1 MNNREKLQKFSI
13 RKYTVGTFSTVIATL
28 VFLGFNASHAQAEEL
43 NTTKTASQQL
53 LHQQDEVNDDS
64 KSNTDSSIAN
74 QLANE
79 QTSDETITSEQPSKE
94 TVVSQTHKDPTDTQT
109 IDNVSTDNEN
119 SIQTTDQTA
128 NSNHSNDLE
137 QNNQSHSAEVNNVE
151 NKLTANVDNVK
162 HQSIEQESNLTQ
174 PAQLNKDSLQAFF
187 DANYHDYR
195 FIDRDK
201 VDQPTYD
208 QVKQAFDKVNTLL
221 GNNNP
226 ISEKSLQLAYQ
237 DLEQAVATI
246 RTLPK
251 RQSQTR
257 RNHHI
262 QERAAESRSS
272 GSYQSAITSY
282 YVDNPNDGS
291 GYPEGTY
298 IYAANKG
305 TPFSLPNT
313 PWKRL
318 RVADSKGIAY
328 VVTKRLKDGYEWTI
342 KFNQSHQMH
351 EHMVFWF
358 GLPDGQTPV
367 GPARLSIEDPDN
379 SNIVSSLGVGA
390 GEGQPLPFMWRTAGG
405 IDSSRA
411 SNFVQGPRTGY
422 TFYDEPTIHI
432 NSFKEFARAPE
443 FQHEQDAS
451 DNARTNGEQN
461 FALLNGEFP
470 NQITGL
476 DRMYAFIGKGNA
488 SYTLQ
493 FRTQGNTAS
502 RFYYAAGGR
511 ALEYRQLF
519 SYNELYVEPLNHF
532 TERVKDFTLV
542 TNRTYHLGN
551 YKNVYDLTL
560 RRDVTKFI
568 LDSNDENS
576 EDFATDPLSY
586 VRTPSPLV
594 IGFFD
599 PNLPSKSFRHG
610 PHIQL
615 NDYQIYQLINN
626 ETLINASRSGNP
638 IKLNIG
644 FSVQDRYG
652 NDETLMPVYLYVKP
666 ELQNNMGFFTNN
678 DPNNRAESP
687 ESKSAGH
694 PVFNVFQG
702 NMGNSYTSSG
712 NTSNYVQPL
721 RIQLASNEDFSN
733 NDWEITGIPSTLHI
747 ENAAGRTNNNRERNL
762 ELVGNIAPGD
772 YSGIVRLRKREQP
785 FEIRV
790 KPLPPQIDTTVR
802 ELRGKGGTKPTITV
816 SNVPA
821 DPNALVYLVA
831 TGNLAQ
837 DGTNDPASV
846 PKNYDIIASATPTST
861 SNSVTFNPEDY
872 VQNLPN
878 TGVIRAIVY
887 YNKKVVSN
895 FSNAVEIQ
903 ADNTPPTIG
912 NPVDLKNKYYK
923 GEQVNFTIDIT
934 DGANG
939 TGIKSVN
946 VSRLPQGWTSQ
957 FVQNANGEGGTLRIT
972 GNVSDNQPFNSQI
985 RFNVSA
991 TDNSNNT
998 TNSRQSKQIAIN
1010 IGQMSN
1016 DFSPIV
1022 LPNVQKINVVNPGD
1036 LTRAEERDV
1045 INALKAVNTNIIP
1058 YLEDSSPIN
1067 IPSTDMISFNYK
1079 DGSTD
1084 RISITNAITYEPV
1097 RKSIYA
1103 EGNNTKEATVTIAR
1117 GQQFEFGDLKQ
1128 YFALSNGADM
1138 PESSLFTIT
1147 AVNALPNSSQIS
1159 QLGVGTYTYQ
1169 LNASDAY
1176 RQDQAPLTLKL
1187 KVVDVNQPTGD
1198 QRVYRISTFNV
1209 TDDEKA
1215 QIKQAFIN
1223 ANSSQLQ
1230 LTDSNIEIT
1239 NTLNRLNTSTITVNI
1254 TKGKLQKSFTSNAT
1268 TMNFLRW
1275 VDFPNDYSVGW
1286 TSQTIPGRQSDGG
1299 FQWSSDHKSL
1309 IYRYDATSG
1318 RTINANDV
1326 LKLIT
1331 ANTTIPGLR
1340 TNIRGTEKAL
1350 AEAGG
1355 TPNYNPVG
1363 YSLTAPDAGG
1373 QREFTYNG
1381 KIIQA
1386 LDLVETSRGYGG
1398 QPISYSNLSS
1408 NKTNSSLTNVNES
1421 ARNGVPA
1428 FTIDHVIKNNTI
1440 TGNNS
1445 PVYRAQLFLS
1455 PYGPPAYLQA
1465 INSNQANTTDVIN
1478 VYFVPSDSVNPTLT
1492 VGNYSNHVVYSG
1504 ETFTNN
1510 ITANDNYALG
1520 SVQVAPNSQIAGT
1533 VSNNNQTVSLQAP
1546 NVSTSSDKTITL
1558 VATDT
1563 SGNTTNQSFNVT
1575 VKPLKDKYRV
1585 TTNATVGNPIRIANI
1600 RDNATISQADQQKII
1615 DSITTTNIAGTRPYA
1630 TAGANE
1636 IRSKVV
1642 TGNVGRLNQSPVAT
1656 VTVTFADGSTSTVT
1670 VPVKHILYNVVASPR
1685 YTIQGQDFPNGKGA
1699 SPNDFFTLENGDPV
1713 PDATITWLP
1722 NNTPNKNNTRIGES
1736 ITVRANILFDGET
1749 TPIIKESSYMVVR
1762 SIPKQVF
1769 VTNRVTPIP
1778 GIDNPNNPKD
1788 YLKPIIHSWDN
1799 DTQQMNFA
1807 FVGNGNTPPNLNI
1820 VGSQTRLVRVTYA
1833 NGQSENVRFLVNVR
1847 PDAPRIDSN
1856 TVLFKAGLTNQ
1867 EIKINNVLNQSPVTL
1882 LKSDGTSLAI
1892 SHTNYGPGHN
1902 ATVVV
1907 SDALPDGEIKAKT
1920 SVTTRHISY
1929 TTQNNQGQVQDVTQD
1944 ITVDSFESD
1953 PVRVTPQLHA
1963 IPDGAHFIKDDTQN
1977 DFSSA
1982 ARYIDQL
1989 PQGATAV
1996 WQDNADNWKN
2006 NVGNFTKTAVV
2017 TLPNGQGTRNVDIP
2031 VKIYPV
2037 ARAKA
2042 PTREVQGG
2050 QLSQGTDALHY
2061 VTFDPNTNTNG
2072 ITADWANQAQPST
2085 SQPGVQNL
2093 TINVTY
2099 PGITTPV
2106 QVPVSLNVYQ
2116 FDFSPNEY
2124 TTTIGTTFARGIEA
2138 SQYQHIVNNNGL
2150 PTEGFTYHWN
2160 QATTGTNGESWE
2172 ALNKPNSAQVLNAKY
2187 DVLYNGQPF
2196 ATSQPARFIIRNV
2209 QPSVPQISES
2219 KQGVITIAP
2228 GANQSINT
2236 RTGNVDT
2243 YADRLV
2249 IKHNGQVITTFIRNN
2264 SNSPWTKETSAQS
2277 VNGVVG
2283 TENGITIAAGTFS
2296 PSDNIQVIATQGNG
2310 ELISDEQPSQMFT
2323 VVAPQPNQATSHIW
2337 ENGQVEIAPNNLPNN
2352 LVNQTTAVE
2361 ITYIEQVSNTSEQ
2374 TKTLQVVQGPNGQW
2388 SIADKPSYVT
2398 VDSATGKVTF
2408 NANTIKPNSDVTTI
2422 AKAGSGN
2429 AESTNTNTY
2438 NIPNAHTVTI
2448 NQIVKD
2454 YGSNVTP
2461 EDINNAVQV
2470 INKQNAT
2477 IKQGTPLPVN
2487 LAGGSTTT
2495 IPVVIT
2501 YDDGSTEQITETIFT
2516 KSDKRDLI
2524 SAVNHLDDP
2533 ISTDGKTPASITQ
2546 FNNAMTNAQSEINT
2560 AITQA
2565 DQVIQDQFASPEQVT
2580 QALNTVQ
2587 AAQAKIDQAKALL
2600 QNKADNHELV
2610 QAKNDL
2616 QASIDQQPSLDG
2628 MTQQS
2633 IDNYNAKRQA
2643 AQSEIT
2649 KAQQVIDNG
2658 DATAQQIAEQK
2669 QNVDKALTALN
2680 QAKSDLTA
2688 DTSALQQAV
2697 QQLDRTGTTTGMR
2710 PASITAYN
2718 QAMQALNPD
2727 LTQARQKADAIINK
2741 PIRTVQEVQDAL
2753 RQVDQVNERITQAI
2767 NQLQPLANNSEL
2779 KTAKAK
2785 LDDEI
2790 NQTVSTDG
2798 MTTESINAYQQAKQ
2812 AAQAESEAAQQV
2824 INNGDATEQ
2833 DIANEKAKVEDKY
2846 NALKQA
2852 IANLTPDVSPLERAK
2867 ADLENDINQTTST
2880 TGMTDQSVANY
2891 NEKLNAAK
2899 QQLQEINQILQSHPN
2914 VATIRDYV
2922 AHANDA
2928 KSVLDTAR
2936 NGLTVD
2942 KTPLEN
2948 AKNALQQSINQVTDT
2963 TGMTQDSINT
2973 YQAKLNAAK
2982 EKLSAIN
2989 QVLNSNPTVDQI
3001 NTNTTAANDAKAE
3014 LDDARSNLTPD
3025 QAPLQ
3030 QAKVELQEAINQAQ
3044 GTDTTGMTQDSIN
3057 ALNDKLNAAKE
3068 KIKEIDHVLNNHPT
3082 VALINDS
3089 VNQATTTK
3097 EALNEARQNLVPDKA
3112 PLEAAKNALQQSINQ
3127 PTNTTGMTQSSI
3139 DAYNEKLEQAKA
3151 KLASITQVLNG
3162 SPSVGDINSNKNEAN
3177 IAKDALNQ
3185 ARQQLTVDK
3194 APLQQAKMEL
3204 EQSINQPT
3212 DTNGMTQESVANYN
3226 SKVNAAREKL
3236 REIEQVLNGNPT
3248 VDDINNNTSATNNVT
3263 NALNQARQQLTV
3275 DKAPLEAAKD
3285 ALQQSINTADNTDT
3299 NGMTQDSINTFN
3311 DKLNAAKEK
3320 LEAIKQVLNGNPT
3333 VQDINT
3339 NVAQANTVKSDL
3351 DQAQAH
3357 LTPDK
3362 APLEAAKNSLEASIN
3377 QPTDTDGMTSASL
3390 EAYHQELGK
3399 ARQTLNE
3406 LNQLIAGQPTVA
3418 EIKAKVAQ
3426 AQTNEANLNH
3436 ARSNLTLDR
3445 QPTLTS
3451 LQNATSL
3458 NDAQRN
3464 RLEEQI
3470 NAAPNHAALV
3480 ALQNDINQLNHA
3492 MTKLRDSIADNDQ
3505 LKTGINYIDATPSI
3519 KSSYDNAVDDAKGT
3533 IDSQTQPIM
3542 DPTTIN
3548 QQAENVKSSQ
3558 AALDGQQNLQRAKD
3572 EATAIIVG
3580 ASDLNQAQKNALI
3593 QQVSKAQ
3600 NVQQANDIKQNAD
3613 DLNNAMTAL
3622 KQGIANHDQLI
3633 QSDNYVNANPELKT
3647 AYNNKYDQAKA
3658 IVEGTGQSPILTPN
3672 EVNHALKQVTFT
3684 EQALNGN
3691 TNLNNAKQQA
3701 LTALGQLTHLNQ
3713 AQRQALETQINDAH
3727 QIDTV
3732 NNAKELA
3739 NNIDGAMANLQQSIA
3754 NKEDVKQGEDYI
3766 DAEQQKQLNYNDAV
3780 TNAETII
3787 NETSQPTLDVNTINQ
3802 ATNNVTQTKDALD
3815 GEERLDQAK
3824 TTATTALDG
3833 LTHLNQAQK
3842 ANLTDNI
3849 NHANRIADIEQLTQT
3864 ANDLNQAMSDLQ
3876 NGINNE
3882 NTVLNSQN
3890 YQDASPDNKANYTT
3904 AVQAAKD
3911 ILNQA
3916 GPNKNKAQ
3924 VEEALRQVQNAEQAL
3939 NGTQNLDQA
3948 KQNAKQQ
3955 LNSLTSLTD
3964 AQKAQLTQDIDNGQT
3979 VSDVQGIENNAD
3991 TLNQAM
3997 DTLRQSIADQ
4007 TTVKDNEDYHDA
4019 SPDQQQAYNAA
4030 VTDAENII
4038 NTATN
4043 PEMNPDAIN
4052 NKAQQVISAKTKLNG
4067 DENLEAAKQDA
4078 KQYLDT
4084 LGQITDQQKA
4094 NLLNQIKQSPHIS
4107 DVNQVKQAANDLN
4120 QAMQQLQAEVNQAPQ
4135 VKTTENYTDADQPK
4149 QSDYDQSVT
4158 TAEAILDQANGP
4170 NTSQDKVEE
4179 ALQRIVAAKK
4189 ALNGDQKL
4197 NDTKAS
4203 AQQYLGTLTHLTD
4216 AQRQAFEANVNQ
4228 ANHIADVNQ
4237 IKQEAQSL
4245 DDAMEQ
4251 LNTLVNNQPSVQA
4264 TQNYLDADQS
4274 KQSDYDMYLVTAQG
4288 IVNQQSGP
4296 NTPMNEVQN
4305 LINQINQAQQALN
4318 GERNLE
4324 DAKRN
4329 AMNTISNSAD
4339 LNDAQK
4345 DALKAQVSNGKRV
4358 ADVKAIEQLA
4368 TEINNNMTSLKEAI
4382 ADKNDTLTS
4391 GNYINAS
4398 GDKQQAYTNQVD
4410 NAEAIINGTQ
4420 GAVLI
4425 PSEISNA
4432 TSQVNAAKQD
4442 LNGDENLREAKQ
4454 NATTAIDG
4462 LTSLNDAQRDQLKQ
4476 QIALAQTLPDINTTQ
4491 NKATVLNDAMHKLR
4505 DSIANASNI
4514 KTSQNYTDANQNL
4527 QDAYNS
4533 QVDNA
4538 NGIVN
4543 PIASPTM
4550 DPDAITQAAS
4560 QVTTAEKAL
4569 NGTENLRHAQ
4579 QDALTHLDSLS
4590 HLTDAQKADL
4600 TQQINQA
4607 THVSDVTATQNSA
4620 NDLNTAMDQLNQA
4633 IANQQAIKQ
4642 LVNYTDANN
4651 NLKENYS
4658 NAVKEAQQILD
4669 KTNGPNTSQ
4678 TDVVAAMQKVQTA
4691 EQALNGNQNVEH
4703 AKTQALA
4710 DLEHLTS
4717 LNNAQKEALTQ
4728 QINDA
4733 TTVADVN
4740 QQSDNAT
4747 ELNTAMSQLQDG
4759 IANKQQILDSQNYT
4773 DAEPSK
4779 QQAYNQAISNGE
4791 QLLDKEHGQN
4801 LDKDAVAQALAQVT
4815 STKDALDG
4823 TQILE
4828 QAKTN
4833 ATNAINDL
4841 QNLTNI
4847 QKDELKRQIQQAQNV
4862 ANVDN
4867 VKTQS
4872 QTLDQAMQV
4881 LRQSIQDNP
4890 SIKTGQNYL
4899 DASNNNQNDYN
4910 TAIDQANAIIDAT
4923 SQPNMSATEINQAAT
4938 KVNETKAALNG
4949 EQNLIQAKEAAKHD
4963 IGQMNHL
4970 NQNQI
4975 NTLNDQV
4982 QQANDIAAVNA
4993 LKDSATSLNTVM
5005 GQLKDTIANH
5015 NDVQQSVNYTDADTD
5030 KQQAYDNAVS
5040 QAEAITDPTNG
5051 TNATQSQ
5058 VEAAIAKVKAAQQ
5071 DLNGNRKVEEAK
5083 AAAKQALSTYAN
5095 LNHAQVN
5102 TATQHI
5108 NDAQTL
5114 EAVTQAQ
5121 QEANTLNNAMG
5132 QLQQGIAYH
5141 QDVEQSVDYTDADT
5155 DKQQAYTDTVTQA
5168 QSILDKDHGND
5179 LTQSQVE
5186 QALAKVNQAQQDLN
5200 GEEKVQE
5207 AKIAAIQELGTYS
5220 NLNHAQTN
5228 TAQDRINNAQTL
5240 AEVEQA
5246 IENVNHAKQELNGE
5260 EKVSEAK
5267 INALQ
5272 TLDNDTHL
5280 NQHQREAAKNNI
5292 NGATTLSQVAQA
5304 IDQANALN
5312 TVMGQLKDSI
5322 SDQATI
5328 KQQINYTDA
5337 DTDRKTNY
5345 DDAVTNAQAILDP
5358 VNGNNLS
5365 KEQVES
5371 AINQVNTTKDQL
5383 NGNTNLQNAKNEAN
5397 TQLNALDHINHAQ
5410 SDNLRDQIAT
5420 APSVEAVHQIEA
5432 TAQALDQAMQQLQ
5445 QAIANR
5451 NDILN
5456 SQNYA
5461 DASPDKKQA
5470 YDQALQNADDIL
5482 AKTTGPNSDQQAVEQ
5497 AMQAVTNAAHELNG
5511 AQNLHDA
5518 QSQATQA
5525 IENAPHLNEQQKN
5538 ELKGKVNQAQTVAAV
5553 TDLQNNANALNTAMK
5568 QLKQAIADHD
5578 TIVADGN
5585 YTNASPQEQG
5595 AYTDAYQRAQNLING
5610 TPDVIINPAD
5620 ITTATQ
5626 NVNNAEQGLNGNSNL
5641 ANAKQEATNALQQM
5655 TGLSDAQRQ
5664 SIQDQ
5669 IDTAKQLPDID
5680 TIKANAGNLNN
5691 AMSDLRQ
5698 EVAKQHDVKASQPYV
5713 DANTS
5718 NQDDYNHAITNA
5730 ESMINETTQPTLN
5743 PEAVTQA
5750 LNQIKTSTQD
5760 LNGVENLNNAK
5771 QSATNDLQHLSHL
5784 NQAQQADLT
5793 QQLKDAPNVASVEQ
5807 VKAKATSLDQA
5818 MEQLINAVNDKDQVH
5833 QSVNYSDADQPK
5845 QSAYDHAIND
5855 AQLIT
5860 DPTTGSNS
5868 TQAEVEAALSAIN
5881 TAKQDLNGNRKVED
5895 AKNNANQA
5903 LNNLNHLNN
5912 AQRENIEHQIDQ
5924 AQTLADIDRINN
5936 DAQALNNAMG
5946 QLADSLNDKA
5956 ETLNSQNYNDASPDK
5971 QHAYNDAVNHAQQ
5984 LIDGVPNVIVSPS
5997 DIQNALNHVNQ
6008 ANNDLNGN
6016 ANLINAKQQVTQ
6028 ALDQLPNLN
6037 QAQRDEFNKQI
6048 NQALQVPDVN
6058 AIQQAAEKLNDAMT
6072 ALKQGIA
6079 NKDDIKGSENYH
6091 DADPDRQT
6099 AFDDAINHADTLLN
6113 EQNNPTMDP
6122 DTIKQA
6128 LANVNEANHN
6138 LNGDQK
6144 LATAQQDAKTTLG
6157 TLDHLNQAQ
6166 IDALTQQIDQA
6177 PDIAATNKIKQNA
6190 ESLNN
6195 AMNQLDQ
6202 ALQTKADTLGSINY
6216 SDADQPKKDA
6226 YNDAVTLAESIVDH
6240 NSQNNASQDDIA
6252 QALKQLNDAKDA
6264 LNGNSNVENA
6274 KQEAIEQINNAQDLN
6289 PAQKE
6294 ALKQQVNLANTVN
6307 DVNQVKATTSNLD
6320 QAMSALKQGIAD
6332 KDQTIA
6338 DGNYTNAN
6346 PDKQQA
6352 YSEAINHAEQI
6363 INGTPNAI
6371 VDPQAI
6377 TNALHQ
6383 VDQTK
6388 GDLNGNDN
6396 LHDAQQNA
6404 STLIDGLPN
6413 LNPAQKAALKEQVN
6427 QTSLVPSV
6435 DQIKQSA
6442 NDLNTA
6448 MGNLNQTLQAN
6459 AQVPQTIDYTQ
6470 ANNDKQTAYDNAV
6483 AQAQQVVNG
6492 NQVVQLSPDAVKQMT
6507 DAINHAKDDLN
6518 GDENLAQAKQDA
6530 KANLNTLPDLNQ
6542 PQHDALTNQIEQAQT
6557 IEAVNQV
6564 KQQAQ
6569 NVNDAMHNLK
6579 QGIAN
6584 KDDILCSENYHDVDT
6599 DKQTA
6604 YQDAIRQAE
6613 SIINQTVDP
6622 TLNPDDITQALTQ
6635 VNLAK
6640 DDLNGDTKLTTEK
6653 QNATNDVNGMT
6664 HLNDAQKQALT
6675 SQIEHAPN
6683 IDAVNTAK
6691 QTAESL
6697 NNAMDQL
6704 EQAIHNKNQIL
6715 ADGNYLNADQA
6726 IQDAYN
6732 QAVGN
6737 AENVLNPQLGTNE
6750 DQSTI
6755 EAMTNKVNQAIQN
6768 LNGNSNLAQ
6777 AKQDANQAL
6786 TQLPHL
6792 NDAQRH
6798 DLETQIANAPLVTDV
6813 DSIKQNAQTLDQ
6825 AMEHLRDSVKDN
6837 QQTLNSEDYHDATAD
6852 RQNDYNNAVNDANQ
6866 IINATT
6872 PVMNP
6877 TDINAAANL
6886 VNANKVALDGDENL
6900 THAKQQATQ
6909 TIDHLDHLNQ
6919 AQIQQAQEG
6928 IAQATDIDAVTQH
6941 VRDAQALDNAM
6952 NQLQNAIANQNDV
6965 KQQSQFVNAD
6975 PDKQSA
6981 YTDAVAHAQSII
6993 DHQHGPNA
7001 SQPEV
7006 EQALTQVQQAL
7017 QNLNGEQRLQDS
7029 KLHAQQAIDGL
7040 ADLNDPQK
7048 SALKEQVNHAPLI
7061 TDVQQIEQ
7069 QADSLNQA
7077 MHGLRQSIDDNAEV
7091 KASSAYINEDPTE
7104 QQNYDQAVQNAQDLI
7119 NEQQAT
7125 LDTNVINQTTESVN
7139 NSKQALQG
7147 VTKLQNEKDLAKERI
7162 NQLPH
7167 LNDAQKHMEDALI
7180 DNETTRTAVKNDVT
7194 EAQQLDQYMDALQQS
7209 IADKQTTLD
7218 SSQYINA
7225 DPNKKQDYD
7234 NAIQN
7239 AESII
7244 AGITNPTIN
7253 KDNVNQATESVNATK
7268 QALNGVEKLAEDK
7281 QHAGETMNQF
7291 NQLTPAQQQALND
7304 AITDAQTRDEVA
7316 QKVAQAEALN
7326 NAMQALKDSI
7336 KR

>member
-28 VFLGFNASHAQAEEL
+28 VFLGFNASHAQADEL
-43 NTTKTASQQL
+43 SETVTSPQQI
-53 LHQQDEVNDDS
+53 LHQKDEVNDDS
-64 KSNTDSSIAN
+64 KSNINTSLAN
-74 QLANE
+74 QLDNDKTNE
-79 QTSDETITSEQPSKE
+79 GTITSEQPSKE
-94 TVVSQTHKDPTDTQT
+94 TTMSQTDKESADNQITE
-109 IDNVSTDNEN
+109 NVSTDTKN

-137 QNNQSHSAEVNNVE
+137 QNNHTNDAVVNKAK
-151 NKLTANVDNVK
+151 NKLTAHVNNVK
-162 HQSIEQESNLTQ
+162 HSSIQQESELKQ
-174 PAQLNKDSLQAFF
+174 PAKINKDSLQAFF

-201 VDQPTYD
+201 VDQPTLD
-208 QVKQAFDKVNTLL
+208 QVKNAFDKVNTLL
-221 GNNNP
+221 GSNKP
-226 ISEKSLQLAYQ
+226 ISDKSLQLAYQ
-237 DLEQAVATI
+237 DLEQAVATL

-251 RQSQTR
+251 RQSQIR
-257 RNHHI
+257 LDHQI
-262 QERAAESRSS
+262 QERAADSKSS
-272 GSYQSAITSY
+272 DSYQSAITSY

-305 TPFSLPNT
+305 KPFYLPNT
-313 PWKRL
+313 PWIPL
-318 RVADSKGIAY
+318 RASDSKGIAY
-328 VVTKRLKDGYEWTI
+328 VTTKRLKDGYEWTI
-342 KFNQSHQMH
+342 KFNQSHRMH

-358 GLPDGQTPV
+358 GLPDPQVPV
-367 GPARLSIEDPDN
+367 GPVRFTIENPDN
-379 SNIVSSLGVGA
+379 SNKVSSLGVGTE
-390 GEGQPLPFMWRTAGG
+390 EGLSLPFMWRTAGG

-443 FQHEQDAS
+443 FQHEQNAS
-451 DNARTNGEQN
+451 DDAKTNGEQN

-470 NQITGL
+470 NQIYGI
-476 DRMYAFIGKGNA
+476 DRLYAFIGKGNA

-493 FRTQGNTAS
+493 FKTQGSTAE

-519 SYNELYVEPLNHF
+519 SYNELYVEPLEHF
-532 TERVKDFTLV
+532 TERVKNLTEV
-542 TNRTYHLGN
+542 INRTYHLGN
-551 YKNVYDLTL
+551 SKNVYDLNA
-560 RRDVTKFI
+560 RREVTKYI
-568 LDSNDENS
+568 LDSNNENS
-576 EDFATDPLSY
+576 EDFASDPMSY
-586 VRTPSPLV
+586 AKKPSRYVGGFYNPSLPNNRFRGPGVAPLNE
-594 IGFFD
+594 FE
-599 PNLPSKSFRHG
+599 
-610 PHIQL
+610 
-615 NDYQIYQLINN
+615 IYKLINN
-626 ETLINASRSGNP
+626 DTLTNASRTGNP
-638 IKLNIG
+638 IKLNLG
-644 FSVQDRYG
+644 FDIQDGYG

-666 ELQNNMGFFTNN
+666 ELQNNIGFFSNN
-678 DPNNRAESP
+678 NPNNRAELP

-721 RIQLASNEDFSN
+721 RIQISSNEEFTD
-733 NDWEITGIPSTLHI
+733 NDWEITGVPSSLRI

-772 YSGIVRLRKREQP
+772 YLGTVRLRKKEQP

-802 ELRGKGGTKPTITV
+802 ELRGKGGTTPTITV

-821 DPNALVYLVA
+821 DPNALVYLVV

-846 PKNYDIIASATPTST
+846 PRNYDIIASAAPSST
-861 SNSVTFNPEDY
+861 SNSVTFNQGDY

-887 YNKKVVSN
+887 YNDNVISN

-912 NPVDLKNKYYK
+912 NPLGLKNKYYK
-923 GEQVNFTIDIT
+923 GDQVNFTIDIT
-934 DGANG
+934 DGSNG
-939 TGIKSVN
+939 TGIKSTN

-972 GNVSDNQPFNSQI
+972 GIVSDNQPFNSQI

-991 TDNSNNT
+991 TDNNNNT
-998 TNSRQSKQIAIN
+998 TNNRQSKQIAIN

-1022 LPNVQKINVVNPGD
+1022 LPNVQKINVVNPGE
-1036 LTRAEERDV
+1036 LTRTEERDV

-1058 YLEDSSPIN
+1058 YLENSSPIN
-1067 IPSTDMISFNYK
+1067 IPSTEMISFNYK

-1084 RISITNAITYEPV
+1084 RISISNAITYEPV
-1097 RKSIYA
+1097 RKAIYA

-1128 YFALSNGADM
+1128 YFALSNGADL
-1138 PESSLFTIT
+1138 PDSSLFTIT
-1147 AVNALPNSSQIS
+1147 AVNSLPNSAQVS
-1159 QLGVGTYTYQ
+1159 QLGVGTYTYR

-1223 ANSSQLQ
+1223 ANRNQLQ
-1230 LTDSNIEIT
+1230 LTDNNIVIT
-1239 NTLNRLNTSTITVNI
+1239 NTSNGTNTSTITVNVI
-1254 TKGKLQKSFTSNAT
+1254 KDKLQKSFTSNAT
-1268 TMNFLRW
+1268 NMNFLRW
-1275 VDFPNDYSVGW
+1275 VNFPNDYTVGW
-1286 TSQTIPGRQSDGG
+1286 TSQTIPGRQTDGG
-1299 FQWSSDHKSL
+1299 FQWSQDHKSL

-1355 TPNYNPVG
+1355 TPSYNSVG
-1363 YSLTAPDAGG
+1363 YSLTAPDAAG

-1386 LDLVETSRGYGG
+1386 LDLVETSHGYGG
-1398 QPISYSNLSS
+1398 QPITYSNLSS

-1421 ARNGVPA
+1421 AKNGVPA

-1478 VYFVPSDSVNPTLT
+1478 VYFVPSDSVNPTLSL
-1492 VGNYSNHVVYSG
+1492 GNYNNHVVYSG
-1504 ETFTNN
+1504 ESFTNSVA
-1510 ITANDNYALG
+1510 ANDNYALG
-1520 SVQVAPNSQIAGT
+1520 SVQVAPNSQVNGT
-1533 VSNNNQTVSLQAP
+1533 VSNNNQTVTLHAP
-1546 NVSTSSDKTITL
+1546 NVTSSNDKTITL

-1600 RDNATISQADQQKII
+1600 RDNAAISQADQQKII
-1615 DSITTTNIAGTRPYA
+1615 DSVTTTNIAGTRPYA
-1630 TAGANE
+1630 TSGANE

-1642 TGNVGRLNQSPVAT
+1642 TGNVGRSNQSPVAT
-1656 VTVTFADGSTSTVT
+1656 VTVTYADGSTSTVT
-1670 VPVKHILYNVVASPR
+1670 VPVKHIIYNVVASPR

-1762 SIPKQVF
+1762 TIPKQVF
-1769 VTNRVTPIP
+1769 VTSRVTPIP

-1788 YLKPIIHSWDN
+1788 YLKPINHSWDN
-1799 DTQQMNFA
+1799 NQQNMSFS
-1807 FVGNGNTPPNLNI
+1807 FVGSGSMPPNLHL
-1820 VGSQTRLVRVTYA
+1820 VGSQTRVVRVTYA
-1833 NGQSENVRFLVNVR
+1833 NGQSENVRFLVNIR
-1847 PDAPRIDSN
+1847 PDPPRIDSN

-1867 EIKINNVLNQSPVTL
+1867 DIKINNVLNQSPVTL
-1882 LKSDGTSLAI
+1882 FKTDGTPLAI
-1892 SHTNYGPGHN
+1892 SNTTYGPGHS

-1920 SVTTRHISY
+1920 SLFTRNITY

-1944 ITVDSFESD
+1944 ITVDSFDSD

-2037 ARAKA
+2037 AHAKA
-2042 PTREVQGG
+2042 STREVQGG
-2050 QLSQGTDALHY
+2050 QLSQGTEAINY
-2061 VTFDPNTNTNG
+2061 ITFDPNTNTNG
-2072 ITADWANQAQPST
+2072 ITADWANQTLPST

-2093 TINVTY
+2093 TVNVTY
-2099 PGITTPV
+2099 PGVTTPV

-2116 FDFSPNEY
+2116 FNFSPNEY

-2138 SQYQHIVNNNGL
+2138 SQYQHIVNNSGL
-2150 PTEGFTYHWN
+2150 PTEGFTYRWN
-2160 QATTGTNGESWE
+2160 QATTGTNGESWN
-2172 ALNKPNSAQVLNAKY
+2172 ALNKPSSAQVLNAKY

-2236 RTGNVDT
+2236 RTGNIDT

-2249 IKHNGQVITTFIRNN
+2249 IKHNGQVITTFVRNN
-2264 SNSPWTKETSAQS
+2264 STSPWTKEASAQS

-2283 TENGITIAAGTFS
+2283 SANGITIAPGTFS

-2337 ENGQVEIAPNNLPNN
+2337 ENGQVEIAPNNTPTN
-2352 LVNQTTAVE
+2352 LVNPTTALE
-2361 ITYIEQVSNTSEQ
+2361 ITYIEQVGNTNEQ
-2374 TKTLQVVQGPNGQW
+2374 TKTLQVVKGSNGQW
-2388 SIADKPSYVT
+2388 SIADKPGYVT
-2398 VDSATGKVTF
+2398 LDSATGKVTF
-2408 NANTIKPNSDVTTI
+2408 NANTIKPNSDVTMI
-2422 AKAGSGN
+2422 SKAGTGN

-2454 YGSNVTP
+2454 FGTNVTP
-2461 EDINNAVQV
+2461 EDINNAVQAL
-2470 INKQNAT
+2470 NKHNAT

-2533 ISTDGKTPASITQ
+2533 ISTDGKTPASITE
-2546 FNNAMTNAQSEINT
+2546 FNNAMTNAQNEINT
-2560 AITQA
+2560 AMTQA
-2565 DQVIQDQFASPEQVT
+2565 EQVIQDQFASPEQVT

-2616 QASIDQQPSLDG
+2616 QTSIDQQPSLDG

-2658 DATAQQIAEQK
+2658 DATPQQIATQK
-2669 QNVDKALTALN
+2669 QNVENALNALN

-2727 LTQARQKADAIINK
+2727 LTQARQNANAIINK

-2753 RQVDQVNERITQAI
+2753 RQVNQVNERITQAI

-2812 AAQAESEAAQQV
+2812 AAQTESEAAQQV

-2846 NALKQA
+2846 NALKQT

-2867 ADLENDINQTTST
+2867 VDLENDINQATST

-2899 QQLQEINQILQSHPN
+2899 QQLQEINQVLQSHPN

-2928 KSVLDTAR
+2928 KSALDTAR

-2948 AKNALQQSINQVTDT
+2948 AKNALQQSIDQATDT
-2963 TGMTQDSINT
+2963 TGMTPDTINA

-2982 EKLSAIN
+2982 EKLSTIN

-3001 NTNTTAANDAKAE
+3001 NTNTTAANDAKTE

-3030 QAKVELQEAINQAQ
+3030 QAKIELQDAINEAQ
-3044 GTDTTGMTQDSIN
+3044 STDTTGMTQDSIN
-3057 ALNDKLNAAKE
+3057 ALNEKLNAAKE
-3068 KIKEIDHVLNNHPT
+3068 NIKEIDRVLNNHPT
-3082 VALINDS
+3082 VAQINDS
-3089 VNQATTTK
+3089 VNQATNTK
-3097 EALNEARQNLVPDKA
+3097 DALNEARQNLVPDKA

-3127 PTNTTGMTQSSI
+3127 PTNTTGMTQSSV

-3162 SPSVGDINSNKNEAN
+3162 SPSVAGINSNTNEAN

-3194 APLQQAKMEL
+3194 APLQQAKTEL

-3226 SKVNAAREKL
+3226 DKLNVAREKL

-3248 VDDINNNTSATNNVT
+3248 VDDINANTNAANNVT

-3285 ALQQSINTADNTDT
+3285 ALQQSINTANNTDT

-3339 NVAQANTVKSDL
+3339 NVAQANSVKSDL
-3351 DQAQAH
+3351 DQAQSH

-3377 QPTDTDGMTSASL
+3377 QPTDTDGMTAASL

-3406 LNQLIAGQPTVA
+3406 SNQLIAGQPTVA

-3426 AQTNEANLNH
+3426 AQTNEADLNQ

-3445 QPTLTS
+3445 QPTLTT

-3480 ALQNDINQLNHA
+3480 ALQNDINQLNNA

-3505 LKTGINYIDATPSI
+3505 IKTGINYIDATPSI

-3533 IDSQTQPIM
+3533 IDSQTQPIT

-3548 QQAENVKSSQ
+3548 QQAEAVKSSQ

-3572 EATAIIVG
+3572 EATATIVG

-3613 DLNNAMTAL
+3613 DLNNTMTAL

-3658 IVEGTGQSPILTPN
+3658 IVEGTGQSPILTSN
-3672 EVNHALKQVTFT
+3672 EVNHALKQVTFAA
-3684 EQALNGN
+3684 QALNGN

-3739 NNIDGAMANLQQSIA
+3739 TNIDGAMANLQQSVA

-3802 ATNNVTQTKDALD
+3802 ATNNVNQTKDALD

-3824 TTATTALDG
+3824 TAATTALDG
-3833 LTHLNQAQK
+3833 LSHLNQAQK
-3842 ANLTDNI
+3842 ASLTDNI

-3882 NTVLNSQN
+3882 TTVLNSQN

-3939 NGTQNLDQA
+3939 NGTQNLEQA
-3948 KQNAKQQ
+3948 KQDAKQQ

-3964 AQKAQLTQDIDNGQT
+3964 AQKAQLTHDIDHGQT
-3979 VSDVQGIENNAD
+3979 VSDVQSIQNNAD

-4019 SPDQQQAYNAA
+4019 SPDQQQAYNSA

-4038 NTATN
+4038 NAATN
-4043 PEMNPDAIN
+4043 PEMNADAIN
-4052 NKAQQVISAKTKLNG
+4052 SKAQQVISAKTKLNG

-4094 NLLNQIKQSPHIS
+4094 NLINQISQSPHIS
-4107 DVNQVKQAANDLN
+4107 DVNQVKQMANDLN

-4135 VKTTENYTDADQPK
+4135 VKTTENYTDADQSK

-4158 TAEAILDQANGP
+4158 TAEAILDQTNGP

-4197 NDTKAS
+4197 NDTKTN

-4216 AQRQAFEANVNQ
+4216 AQRQAFETNINQ

-4245 DDAMEQ
+4245 DGAMDQ

-4274 KQSDYDMYLVTAQG
+4274 KQSDYDMYLDTAQG

-4318 GERNLE
+4318 GELNLE

-4329 AMNTISNSAD
+4329 ATNTINNSPD

-4368 TEINNNMTSLKEAI
+4368 TELNNNMTSLKEAI

-4398 GDKQQAYTNQVD
+4398 DDKRQAYTNQVD
-4410 NAEAIINGTQ
+4410 NAEAIINGAQ

-4454 NATTAIDG
+4454 NATIAVDG
-4462 LTSLNDAQRDQLKQ
+4462 LASLNDAQRDQLKQ
-4476 QIALAQTLPDINTTQ
+4476 QISQAQTLPDIATTQ
-4491 NKATVLNDAMHKLR
+4491 NKATVLNDAMHTLR

-4538 NGIVN
+4538 NGIIN
-4543 PIASPTM
+4543 PIATPTM
-4550 DPDAITQAAS
+4550 DPDAITQAAT

-4579 QDALTHLDSLS
+4579 QDALTHLDNLS
-4590 HLTDAQKADL
+4590 HLTDAQKADF

-4642 LVNYTDANN
+4642 SVNYTDANT
-4651 NLKENYS
+4651 NLKEDYS
-4658 NAVKEAQQILD
+4658 NAIQEAQQILD
-4669 KTNGPNTSQ
+4669 KAHGPNTSQ

-4740 QQSDNAT
+4740 QQSDKAT
-4747 ELNTAMSQLQDG
+4747 ELNTAMVQLQDG
-4759 IANKQQILDSQNYT
+4759 IANKQQTLDSQNYI

-4779 QQAYNQAISNGE
+4779 QQAYNQAVSTAE

-4841 QNLTNI
+4841 QNLTNL

-4872 QTLDQAMQV
+4872 QTLDQAMEA

-4899 DASNNNQNDYN
+4899 DASNSNQNDYN

-4949 EQNLIQAKEAAKHD
+4949 AQNLIQAKETAKHD

-4975 NTLNDQV
+4975 NALNDQV

-5030 KQQAYDNAVS
+5030 KQQAYDNAVT

-5083 AAAKQALSTYAN
+5083 ATAKQALSTYAN

-5132 QLQQGIAYH
+5132 QLQQGIAHH

-5155 DKQQAYTDTVTQA
+5155 DKQQAYTDAVTQA

-5186 QALAKVNQAQQDLN
+5186 QALANVNQAQHDLN
-5200 GEEKVQE
+5200 GDEKVQE
-5207 AKIAAIQELGTYS
+5207 AKTAAIQDLGTYS

-5240 AEVEQA
+5240 AEVAQAKQTAQNLNHAMRQLQQSIDNYQDVEQSVDYTDADTNKQSAYSNAVHQAQNTLDKDLGHDLTQSEVEQA

-5267 INALQ
+5267 TDALQ
-5272 TLDNDTHL
+5272 TLNNDTQL
-5280 NQHQREAAKNNI
+5280 NQHQREAAKNEI

-5304 IDQANALN
+5304 LDQATALN
-5312 TVMGQLKDSI
+5312 TAMGQLKDSI
-5322 SDQATI
+5322 SDQASI

-5345 DDAVTNAQAILDP
+5345 DDAVTNAQVILDP

-5383 NGNTNLQNAKNEAN
+5383 NGDTNLQNAKNEAN

-5420 APSVEAVHQIEA
+5420 APSVQAVHQIEA

-5445 QAIANR
+5445 QSIANR

-5482 AKTTGPNSDQQAVEQ
+5482 AKTTGPNSNQQAVEQ

-5525 IENAPHLNEQQKN
+5525 IENAPHLNEQQKMN
-5538 ELKGKVNQAQTVAAV
+5538 LKKKVNQAQTVAAV
-5553 TDLQNNANALNTAMK
+5553 TDLQNNADALNTAME

-5626 NVNNAEQGLNGNSNL
+5626 NVNNAEQGLNGNTNL

-5669 IDTAKQLPDID
+5669 IDTAKQLPDVD
-5680 TIKANAGNLNN
+5680 KIKANAGNLNN

-5698 EVAKQHDVKASQPYV
+5698 EVAKQHDVQASQPYV

-5730 ESMINETTQPTLN
+5730 ESMINEATQPTLN

-5771 QSATNDLQHLSHL
+5771 QIATNDLQHLSHL

-5868 TQAEVEAALSAIN
+5868 SQAEVEVALSAIN

-5903 LNNLNHLNN
+5903 LHSLNHLNN

-5936 DAQALNNAMG
+5936 DAQALNNAME

-5971 QHAYNDAVNHAQQ
+5971 KTDYTDAVSNAETILNPTQGGN
-5984 LIDGVPNVIVSPS
+5984 LTKDEVEAAINAVNSKKE
-5997 DIQNALNHVNQ
+5997 ALN
-6008 ANNDLNGN
+6008 GKE
-6016 ANLINAKQQVTQ
+6016 NLANAKQN
-6028 ALDQLPNLN
+6028 AN
-6037 QAQRDEFNKQI
+6037 QTIDG
-6048 NQALQVPDVN
+6048 LTH
-6058 AIQQAAEKLNDAMT
+6058 LT
-6072 ALKQGIA
+6072 
-6079 NKDDIKGSENYH
+6079 
-6091 DADPDRQT
+6091 
-6099 AFDDAINHADTLLN
+6099 
-6113 EQNNPTMDP
+6113 NP
-6122 DTIKQA
+6122 
-6128 LANVNEANHN
+6128 
-6138 LNGDQK
+6138 
-6144 LATAQQDAKTTLG
+6144 
-6157 TLDHLNQAQ
+6157 
-6166 IDALTQQIDQA
+6166 
-6177 PDIAATNKIKQNA
+6177 
-6190 ESLNN
+6190 
-6195 AMNQLDQ
+6195 
-6202 ALQTKADTLGSINY
+6202 
-6216 SDADQPKKDA
+6216 
-6226 YNDAVTLAESIVDH
+6226 
-6240 NSQNNASQDDIA
+6240 
-6252 QALKQLNDAKDA
+6252 
-6264 LNGNSNVENA
+6264 
-6274 KQEAIEQINNAQDLN
+6274 
-6289 PAQKE
+6289 QKE
-6294 ALKQQVNLANTVN
+6294 ALKQ
-6307 DVNQVKATTSNLD
+6307 
-6320 QAMSALKQGIAD
+6320 
-6332 KDQTIA
+6332 
-6338 DGNYTNAN
+6338 
-6346 PDKQQA
+6346 
-6352 YSEAINHAEQI
+6352 
-6363 INGTPNAI
+6363 
-6371 VDPQAI
+6371 
-6377 TNALHQ
+6377 
-6383 VDQTK
+6383 
-6388 GDLNGNDN
+6388 
-6396 LHDAQQNA
+6396 
-6404 STLIDGLPN
+6404 
-6413 LNPAQKAALKEQVN
+6413 
-6427 QTSLVPSV
+6427 LV
-6435 DQIKQSA
+6435 
-6442 NDLNTA
+6442 
-6448 MGNLNQTLQAN
+6448 
-6459 AQVPQTIDYTQ
+6459 
-6470 ANNDKQTAYDNAV
+6470 
-6483 AQAQQVVNG
+6483 
-6492 NQVVQLSPDAVKQMT
+6492 
-6507 DAINHAKDDLN
+6507 
-6518 GDENLAQAKQDA
+6518 
-6530 KANLNTLPDLNQ
+6530 
-6542 PQHDALTNQIEQAQT
+6542 
-6557 IEAVNQV
+6557 
-6564 KQQAQ
+6564 
-6569 NVNDAMHNLK
+6569 
-6579 QGIAN
+6579 
-6584 KDDILCSENYHDVDT
+6584 
-6599 DKQTA
+6599 
-6604 YQDAIRQAE
+6604 
-6613 SIINQTVDP
+6613 
-6622 TLNPDDITQALTQ
+6622 
-6635 VNLAK
+6635 
-6640 DDLNGDTKLTTEK
+6640 
-6653 QNATNDVNGMT
+6653 
-6664 HLNDAQKQALT
+6664 
-6675 SQIEHAPN
+6675 
-6683 IDAVNTAK
+6683 
-6691 QTAESL
+6691 
-6697 NNAMDQL
+6697 
-6704 EQAIHNKNQIL
+6704 
-6715 ADGNYLNADQA
+6715 
-6726 IQDAYN
+6726 
-6732 QAVGN
+6732 
-6737 AENVLNPQLGTNE
+6737 
-6750 DQSTI
+6750 DQSTTVA
-6755 EAMTNKVNQAIQN
+6755 EVKENENKAH
-6768 LNGNSNLAQ
+6768 A
-6777 AKQDANQAL
+6777 
-6786 TQLPHL
+6786 
-6792 NDAQRH
+6792 
-6798 DLETQIANAPLVTDV
+6798 V
-6813 DSIKQNAQTLDQ
+6813 DT
-6825 AMEHLRDSVKDN
+6825 AMEHLNQSVADNTDIKNGQNYIDSSENNKD
-6837 QQTLNSEDYHDATAD
+6837 A
-6852 RQNDYNNAVNDANQ
+6852 YNNAVNTAQGIQNEVTNPVIDPTVINQ
-6866 IINATT
+6866 
-6872 PVMNP
+6872 
-6877 TDINAAANL
+6877 AADTVTNT
-6886 VNANKVALDGDENL
+6886 KDGLNGNENL
-6900 THAKQQATQ
+6900 THAKEEATQ
-6909 TIDHLDHLNQ
+6909 SVGTYDHLNN
-6919 AQIQQAQEG
+6919 AQQKDIENK
-6928 IAQATDIDAVTQH
+6928 IKQATSVDE
-6941 VRDAQALDNAM
+6941 
-6952 NQLQNAIANQNDV
+6952 ANQ
-6965 KQQSQFVNAD
+6965 
-6975 PDKQSA
+6975 
-6981 YTDAVAHAQSII
+6981 I
-6993 DHQHGPNA
+6993 
-7001 SQPEV
+7001 
-7006 EQALTQVQQAL
+7006 
-7017 QNLNGEQRLQDS
+7017 
-7029 KLHAQQAIDGL
+7029 
-7040 ADLNDPQK
+7040 
-7048 SALKEQVNHAPLI
+7048 
-7061 TDVQQIEQ
+7061 
-7069 QADSLNQA
+7069 
-7077 MHGLRQSIDDNAEV
+7077 
-7091 KASSAYINEDPTE
+7091 
-7104 QQNYDQAVQNAQDLI
+7104 
-7119 NEQQAT
+7119 
-7125 LDTNVINQTTESVN
+7125 
-7139 NSKQALQG
+7139 
-7147 VTKLQNEKDLAKERI
+7147 
-7162 NQLPH
+7162 
-7167 LNDAQKHMEDALI
+7167 
-7180 DNETTRTAVKNDVT
+7180 KN
-7194 EAQQLDQYMDALQQS
+7194 
-7209 IADKQTTLD
+7209 
-7218 SSQYINA
+7218 
-7225 DPNKKQDYD
+7225 
-7234 NAIQN
+7234 
-7239 AESII
+7239 
-7244 AGITNPTIN
+7244 
-7253 KDNVNQATESVNATK
+7253 
-7268 QALNGVEKLAEDK
+7268 
-7281 QHAGETMNQF
+7281 
-7291 NQLTPAQQQALND
+7291 
-7304 AITDAQTRDEVA
+7304 
-7316 QKVAQAEALN
+7316 
-7326 NAMQALKDSI
+7326 
-7336 KR
+7336 

>member
-2352 LVNQTTAVE
+2352 LVNPTTAVE

-4899 DASNNNQNDYN
+4899 DASNSNQNDYN

-5585 YTNASPQEQG
+5585 YTNASPQEQD